1 MDTARSY
8 TDAYAVAYTYSLR
21 SIERLYLLVGLAV
34 MSDSK
39 IYALVW
45 PYIDVDEK
53 LFPLFWCRIL
63 GLMVWLVVQNL
74 LYNSAHAI
82 GFNKRMAVIWFELY
96 SFQYFKNFEM
106 PREQDDRCYD
116 LQDVDTG
123 LVKCVCVCVRLRQ
136 SLGKEVWISR
146 HHPSVGFIFPVCV
159 IHIMAAVTLFL
170 FSSFF
175 IQRRLHEVTQV
186 LIRFQLK
193 VAPVYVLCPCI
204 VTVICRFRS

>member
-8 TDAYAVAYTYSLR
+8 TDAYAVAYTYSLC

-82 GFNKRMAVIWFELY
+82 GFNKRMAVIWVELY

-106 PREQDDRCYD
+106 PREQDDQ
-116 LQDVDTG
+116 L
-123 LVKCVCVCVRLRQ
+123 
-136 SLGKEVWISR
+136 
-146 HHPSVGFIFPVCV
+146 
-159 IHIMAAVTLFL
+159 
-170 FSSFF
+170 
-175 IQRRLHEVTQV
+175 QV
-186 LIRFQLK
+186 LWSARRRYRSGEVCLCVWGCGKASVKKCESVDIIHQL
-193 VAPVYVLCPCI
+193 VLFFLSVWYISWQRWHYFCSLHSSSSDDC
-204 VTVICRFRS
+204 TR